1 MLSKKLIKPSS
12 YKKEEKCSLE
22 PAKKVSITMF
32 IRKDS
37 IKLLTRVTASQGYQ
51 NVLKLHLQH
60 LIFLH
65 KMTTVPSF
73 LSDKSIFLTRLKK
86 VSKALRRVVITEL
99 CIQLVL
105 SQWRTVV

>member
-1 MLSKKLIKPSS
+1 
-12 YKKEEKCSLE
+12 
-22 PAKKVSITMF
+22 MF

-37 IKLLTRVTASQGYQ
+37 IKVLTRVTASQGYQ

-73 LSDKSIFLTRLKK
+73 LSDKSIFLTRFKKSIKSLKACGYHR
-86 VSKALRRVVITEL
+86 ALYSTCVISMENCSL
-99 CIQLVL
+99 
-105 SQWRTVV
+105 R